1 VHFKTLPTADFS
13 KTLSKESG
21 SACNQNRGIRHY
33 AHNLFTAEP
42 KNGFH
47 NFMLLQFL
55 KAWKKDVAPL
65 DIAASTHRVFKALKI
80 GFGAKMLRVVHFTT

>member
-1 VHFKTLPTADFS
+1 
-13 KTLSKESG
+13 
-21 SACNQNRGIRHY
+21 
-33 AHNLFTAEP
+33 
-42 KNGFH
+42 
-47 NFMLLQFL
+47 MLLQFL